1 MLIVVRLSSMRSK
14 FILLAAL
21 VAAALA
27 PLSNLSAHDA
37 AAPGHRLAR
46 PRMEV
51 VFVLDT
57 TGSMSGM
64 IAGAKQKIWAIANK
78 LKSARPTPE
87 IRFGLV
93 GYRDRR
99 DAYVTRVFG
108 LTGNLDEVYTNLYAF
123 EAQGGGDEPE
133 SVNEALHRAVRDL
146 QWSTDPEVLRVVFL
160 VGDARPHMDYQD
172 DVKYPETCRLANE
185 RGIRIN
191 TLQCGRLSGTEQA
204 WREIASL
211 TNGTYGAILQDGGS
225 IKIETP
231 YDQEIIRLN
240 LQLDTTI
247 VLYGSKAEQANAA
260 KNKSVLASLSSEAM
274 ADRSSYLGKG
284 EAGAVMSGRGDLVVE
299 VMNGRE
305 SVDKLDEQKLAPEL
319 RAMAPAARQELI
331 AQKVEERRRLQTEL
345 AELVAKR
352 DAAVADQL
360 KSLAGKDGVLE
371 LDAFRTLEAQAKEK
385 GYRFE
390 K

>member
-1 MLIVVRLSSMRSK
+1 MRLK
-14 FILLAAL
+14 QFLC
-21 VAAALA
+21 AALA
-27 PLSNLSAHDA
+27 AVTLHSSLTAHEIT
-37 AAPGHRLAR
+37 APVR

-64 IAGAKQKIWAIANK
+64 IAGAKQKIWAIANR

-123 EAQGGGDEPE
+123 EALGGGDEPE

-185 RGIRIN
+185 RGILIN

-240 LQLDTTI
+240 LQLDSTI
-247 VLYGSKAEQANAA
+247 ILYGSKAEQASAA

-284 EAGAVMSGRGDLVVE
+284 EAGAIMSGRGDLVVE

-305 SVDKLDEQKLAPEL
+305 SADKLDEKKLAPEL
-319 RAMAPAARQELI
+319 QAMAPAARQELI
-331 AQKVEERRRLQTEL
+331 AQKVEERRKLQAEL

-352 DAAVADQL
+352 DAAVAEKL
-360 KSLAGKDGVLE
+360 MSLEGKDGVLE
-371 LDAFRTLEAQAKEK
+371 LDALRTLEAQAKEK

>member
-1 MLIVVRLSSMRSK
+1 MHPK
-14 FILLAAL
+14 FIRF
-21 VAAALA
+21 AALA
-27 PLSNLSAHDA
+27 AAGLCLLANLSAHSVVSRIRQPA
-37 AAPGHRLAR
+37 K

-78 LKSARPTPE
+78 LKSAQPRPE

-99 DAYVTRVFG
+99 DEYVTRVFG
-108 LTGNLDEVYTNLYAF
+108 LTGNLDEVYTNLHAF

-146 QWSTDPEVLRVVFL
+146 QWSHDPEVLRVVFL

-172 DVKYPETCRLANE
+172 DVKYPETCRIASE
-185 RGIRIN
+185 RGILIN
-191 TLQCGRLSGTEQA
+191 TLQCGRLSGTEKV
-204 WREIASL
+204 WREIASR

-231 YDQEIIRLN
+231 YDQEITRLN
-240 LQLDTTI
+240 IELDTTI
-247 VLYGSKAEQANAA
+247 ILYGSRAEQAHAA
-260 KNKSVLASLSSEAM
+260 ANSARLASMAAEAV
-274 ADRSSYLGKG
+274 ADRSSYLAKT

-305 SVDKLDEQKLAPEL
+305 SLDKLDEAKLDPKLQAL
-319 RAMAPAARQELI
+319 APAARSEVI
-331 AQKVEERRRLQTEL
+331 KQKVEERQRLQAEL
-345 AELVAKR
+345 AAVVAKR
-352 DAAVADQL
+352 DAAVAEKM
-360 KSLAGKDGVLE
+360 KSLEGKDGVLE
-371 LDAFRTLEAQAKEK
+371 LEAFEVLENQAREK

-390 K
+390 KKP

>member
-1 MLIVVRLSSMRSK
+1 MRLK
-14 FILLAAL
+14 FIFLAAL
-21 VAAALA
+21 VAAAFA
-27 PLSNLSAHDA
+27 PLSRLSAHDA
-37 AAPGHRLAR
+37 VAPGHRMTR

-99 DAYVTRVFG
+99 DAYVTKVFG

-185 RGIRIN
+185 RGILIN
-191 TLQCGRLSGTEQA
+191 TLQCGRLNGTEQA

-231 YDQEIIRLN
+231 YDQDIIRLN
-240 LQLDTTI
+240 IQLDSTI
-247 VLYGSKAEQANAA
+247 ILYGSKAEQASAA
-260 KNKSVLASLSSEAM
+260 KNKSVLASLSPEAT

-284 EAGAVMSGRGDLVVE
+284 EAGAIMSGRGDLVVE

-305 SVDKLDEQKLAPEL
+305 SVDKLDEKKLAPEL
-319 RAMAPAARQELI
+319 QSMAPAARQELI
-331 AQKVEERRRLQTEL
+331 EQKVAERRKLQAEL

-360 KSLAGKDGVLE
+360 RSLEGKDGVLE

>member
-1 MLIVVRLSSMRSK
+1 
-14 FILLAAL
+14 
-21 VAAALA
+21 
-27 PLSNLSAHDA
+27 
-37 AAPGHRLAR
+37 
-46 PRMEV
+46 MEV

-78 LKSARPTPE
+78 LKSAQPTPE

-99 DAYVTRVFG
+99 DAYVTKVFG
-108 LTGNLDEVYTNLYAF
+108 LNGNLDEVYADLQAF

-133 SVNEALHRAVRDL
+133 SVNEALHQAVRDL
-146 QWSTDPEVLRVVFL
+146 QWSTGPGVLRVIFL

-172 DVKYPETCRLANE
+172 DVKYSESCRLANA
-185 RGIRIN
+185 RGILIN
-191 TLQCGRLSGTEQA
+191 TLQCGRLSGTEPV

-231 YDQEIIRLN
+231 YDQDIIRLN

-247 VLYGSKAEQANAA
+247 ILYGSKAEQANAA
-260 KNKSVLASLSSEAM
+260 ANTARLAGMAAEAV
-274 ADRSSYLGKG
+274 ADRSSYLAKA
-284 EAGAVMSGRGDLVVE
+284 ETGAVIAGRGDLVAE
-299 VMNGRE
+299 LLNGRE
-305 SVDKLDEQKLAPEL
+305 SADRLDESKLDPTLQ
-319 RAMAPAARQELI
+319 AMAPAVRQELI
-331 AQKVEERRRLQTEL
+331 ERKITERRALQAEL

-352 DAAVADQL
+352 DAAVSEKL
-360 KSLAGKDGVLE
+360 KSLEGKDGVLE
-371 LDAFRTLEAQAKEK
+371 LEAFEVLEAQAREK
-385 GYRFE
+385 GYRFGE
-390 K
+390 KP